1 MVRYVSMVR
10 RTRISELRRALS
22 GQTQAFTPFPEKR
35 DTEIEMKDGGPHRH
49 STDRREGKDKTH
61 VFKGRLFIHFYMNF
75 VPEKKKKNFKKSS
88 SQVRVSCSK
97 GISPLQ

>member
-35 DTEIEMKDGGPHRH
+35 DTEIEMKDGGPH
-49 STDRREGKDKTH
+49 TDTAPIEEKGKT
-61 VFKGRLFIHFYMNF
+61 RLTF
-75 VPEKKKKNFKKSS
+75 
-88 SQVRVSCSK
+88 SK
-97 GISPLQ
+97 GGCSSTFI